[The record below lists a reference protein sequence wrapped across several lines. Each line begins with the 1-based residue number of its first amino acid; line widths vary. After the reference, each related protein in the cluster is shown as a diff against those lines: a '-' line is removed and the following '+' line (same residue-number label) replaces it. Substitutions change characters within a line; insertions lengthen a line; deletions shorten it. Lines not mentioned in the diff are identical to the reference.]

1 MDLSTLRQALAPLS
15 NVGKDEHTFV
25 VEGHNVTLR
34 PLLPHEEVGVQR
46 YAVEILRE
54 EEEEKS
60 IQVDDE
66 DPGMDRAT
74 ALDYFD
80 RFRIEVLSHAICQI
94 GTLNLRGVDHV
105 STGEIVNGIPVKIP
119 RHVAIRNLIRDGWS
133 RTMITVGFSQYGN
146 LVEKLARLSDK
157 LATQSMTDLDA
168 EIERI
173 EKRLEDLRQ
182 ERKRRLEGDPSITK
196 DQIADLVMA
205 GNAQEERV
213 KDITAENDRRRTE
226 TNQEVGSFGDVP
238 PPQPPPERPAHQPPP
253 THQAPPTHQSAPAE
267 RVPLTERALPTPE
280 PVVSEADRIAEA
292 RRQAREEQLRR
303 LNKGSSDLLSGA
315 NPIGQVG
322 GIDAYRLPSETI
334 TPRGREES
342 PKTETRTVVDPAA
355 KGSLNPHFK
364 R

>member
-1 MDLSTLRQALAPLS
+1 MDLSTLQQVLAPLS
-15 NVGKDEHTFV
+15 KVGKDEHTFEI
-25 VEGHNVTLR
+25 EGVSVTLR
-34 PLLPHEEVGVQR
+34 PLLPHEDVGVQR

-94 GTLNLRGVDHV
+94 GAHNLRGVEHV
-105 STGEIVNGIPVKIP
+105 STGEVVNGIPVKIP

-133 RTMITVGFSQYGN
+133 RTMITVGFNQYGN

-168 EIERI
+168 ELERL
-173 EKRLEDLRQ
+173 EKRLEDLRA

-196 DQIADLVMA
+196 DQIADLVVA

-213 KDITAENDRRRTE
+213 RDITAENDRRRAE
-226 TNQEVGSFGDVP
+226 ANQEVGSFGDVP
-238 PPQPPPERPAHQPPP
+238 PPQPPPERPIQQAPP
-253 THQAPPTHQSAPAE
+253 APPTHQSAPAE

-303 LNKGSSDLLSGA
+303 LNEGSSDLLSGA

-342 PKTETRTVVDPAA
+342 PKAETRTVVDPAA